1 MANRIRKPIKNNT
14 HIESFYKKYDF
25 EILVLGLLTLGFFL
39 LWEKW
44 KIKTIF
50 WNFVTYVANF
60 VVVIIRN
67 FAVKF
72 GVVISKV
79 ETSDIIGIALIFIAF
94 LLIMNR
100 ARMRIIRSHPSLIS
114 CPKCKGD
121 LHRSHR
127 KTKHKILAMFLLCVI
142 RRYKC
147 RKCSF
152 DGTAMIGREKVNRHS

>member
-1 MANRIRKPIKNNT
+1 MANRIRKRIKNNN
-14 HIESFYKKYDF
+14 HIEFFYKKYDF

-50 WNFVTYVANF
+50 WNFVTSIANF
-60 VVVIIRN
+60 LVVTIRN
-67 FAVKF
+67 IAVKF
-72 GVVISKV
+72 GNVISKV
-79 ETSDIIGIALIFIAF
+79 ETSDIIGIALILAAF
-94 LLIMNR
+94 LLILNR
-100 ARMRIIRSHPSLIS
+100 ARMRIIKNHPNLIS

-127 KTKHKILAMFLLCVI
+127 KTKHIIMAVFLLCVI
-142 RRYKC
+142 KRYKC

-152 DGTAMIGREKVNRHS
+152 DGIAMIGGRGK

>member
-1 MANRIRKPIKNNT
+1 MANRIRKRIKNNN

-50 WNFVTYVANF
+50 WNFVTSIANF
-60 VVVIIRN
+60 LVVTIRN
-67 FAVKF
+67 IAVKF
-72 GVVISKV
+72 GNVISKV
-79 ETSDIIGIALIFIAF
+79 ETSDIIGIVLILAAF
-94 LLIMNR
+94 LLSLNR
-100 ARMRIIRSHPSLIS
+100 ARIRIIRSHPNLIS

-127 KTKHKILAMFLLCVI
+127 KTKHKILAVFLLCVI
-142 RRYKC
+142 KRYKC

-152 DGTAMIGREKVNRHS
+152 DGIAMIEGGNKHS

>member
-1 MANRIRKPIKNNT
+1 MANRIRKRIKNKI
-14 HIESFYKKYDF
+14 HIESFYKKYNF

-44 KIKTIF
+44 KIKNIF
-50 WNFVTYVANF
+50 WNFVTSIANF
-60 VVVIIRN
+60 IVVTIRN
-67 FAVKF
+67 IAVKF
-72 GVVISKV
+72 GNVISKV
-79 ETSDIIGIALIFIAF
+79 ETSDIIGIVLILAAF
-94 LLIMNR
+94 LLILNR

-127 KTKHKILAMFLLCVI
+127 KIKHKILAVFLLCVI
-142 RRYKC
+142 KRYKC

-152 DGTAMIGREKVNRHS
+152 DGVAMIGRGSK

>member
-1 MANRIRKPIKNNT
+1 MANRIRKRIKNNN

-39 LWEKW
+39 LWENW

-50 WNFVTYVANF
+50 WNFVTSIANF
-60 VVVIIRN
+60 LVVTIRN
-67 FAVKF
+67 IAVKF
-72 GVVISKV
+72 GNVFSKV
-79 ETSDIIGIALIFIAF
+79 ETSDIIGISLILAAF
-94 LLIMNR
+94 LLILNR
-100 ARMRIIRSHPSLIS
+100 TRMRIIRGHPNLIS

-127 KTKHKILAMFLLCVI
+127 KTKHKILAVFLLCVI
-142 RRYKC
+142 KRYKC

-152 DGTAMIGREKVNRHS
+152 DGIAMIKGGGK

>member
-1 MANRIRKPIKNNT
+1 MANKIRKRIKNNN

-50 WNFVTYVANF
+50 WNFVTYIANSI
-60 VVVIIRN
+60 VVIIRN
-67 FAVKF
+67 LAVKF
-72 GVVISKV
+72 GNVISKV
-79 ETSDIIGIALIFIAF
+79 ETSDIIGIALILVAF
-94 LLIMNR
+94 LLILNR
-100 ARMRIIRSHPSLIS
+100 ARMRIIRSHPNLIS

-127 KTKHKILAMFLLCVI
+127 KTKHKILAVFLLCVI
-142 RRYKC
+142 KNYKC

-152 DGTAMIGREKVNRHS
+152 DGIAMISGEVNKHS